1 MKYNW
6 KTYLGLRYIA
16 GFRLCD
22 HHNELAPS
30 SDQTPFAIRSAF
42 PGSREAFG
50 APSQCQKLSQK
61 GKESDGYLPT
71 LIDRF

>member
-16 GFRLCD
+16 GFRLSD
-22 HHNELAPS
+22 HRNELVPS
-30 SDQTPFAIRSAF
+30 SDQTAFANQSAF

-50 APSQCQKLSQK
+50 APSQPQKLSQK
-61 GKESDGYLPT
+61 GKESDGY
-71 LIDRF
+71 